1 MITGLTQ
8 PSAFMSAYEPNVYSF
23 YLRVNAG
30 SFNLSTY
37 ASLQAFDILISPDG
51 LFKKGQYV
59 YCTIASIVCSGIVT
73 RERTLTD
80 PARVKLI
87 TGNVISALYSNI
99 ALTIGL
105 VEPATMVLKAGRAAI
120 GDPLIEVARFRGV
133 AKNALYKLDVQ
144 GYLQDLFYNVDKPN
158 FPIDLTLGTEDS
170 ALYTQYCLFVDYNGY
185 EWQVGTSKTSIYST
199 IQGLN
204 ATTYVSDGDALL
216 EANAISQGTK
226 KYMWSFISFNQVRTR
241 LR

>member
-1 MITGLTQ
+1 MIVGLTQ

-30 SFNLSTY
+30 SFDLSTY

-73 RERTLTD
+73 REKTSTTT
-80 PARVKLI
+80 ARVTLLAGSVG
-87 TGNVISALYSNI
+87 TGSPTNV

-120 GDPLIEVARFRGV
+120 GDPLIEVARFRAV
-133 AKNALYKLDVQ
+133 AKDALYKMDVQ

-185 EWQVGTSKTSIYST
+185 EWQVGTSKTSVYST

-204 ATTYVSDGDALL
+204 ATTHVSDGDALL
-216 EANAISQGTK
+216 DGNAIVQGSK
-226 KYMWSFISFNQVRTR
+226 KYMFSFISFNQVRTK